1 MKIMSRDLLKLALYN
16 ENNEQGF
23 ANKGEIKMFEG
34 YININGQELP
44 LESSF
49 KSFNDYFG
57 YKDYIKRSIQ
67 YSSNKLIYELSYDE

>member
-1 MKIMSRDLLKLALYN
+1 MLESYVI
-16 ENNEQGF
+16 
-23 ANKGEIKMFEG
+23 
-34 YININGQELP
+34 INGQELP

-49 KSFNDYFG
+49 KLFNDYFG